1 MDMESITYKN
11 SPFLSPR
18 AWIMFGFPFMFTSSF
33 IMSPET
39 LNSNNV
45 WVLLI
50 FAIMIVMQ
58 IFDMH
63 YFCFYEDKLI
73 VKNHI
78 VFFMKRNIPFSEIQE
93 LVIDKQQKSAI
104 ELKVYFKNGK
114 KKNYCASSLNY
125 STWREMI
132 EELKKRNIPFRN
144 LSV

>member
-1 MDMESITYKN
+1 MAMESITYKN

-18 AWIMFGFPFMFTSSF
+18 AWIMFGFPFMLTSFF
-33 IMSPET
+33 ITTPET

-45 WVLLI
+45 WAFLI
-50 FAIMIVMQ
+50 LAIMIVVQ

-93 LVIDKQQKSAI
+93 LVIFKPRKSAI
-104 ELKVYFKNGK
+104 GLIVYFKNGK
-114 KKNYCASSLNY
+114 KKNYGASSLNY